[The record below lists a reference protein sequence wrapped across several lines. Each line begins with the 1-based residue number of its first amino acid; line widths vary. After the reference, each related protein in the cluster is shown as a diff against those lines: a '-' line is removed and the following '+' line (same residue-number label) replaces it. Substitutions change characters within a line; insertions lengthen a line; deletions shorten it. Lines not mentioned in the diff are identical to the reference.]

1 MKIDLSSFSQE
12 TAAAARAASVRSND
26 QAAGGARPA
35 ADSGDRVELSA
46 DVRVMTAA
54 MKAAEEAP
62 EIRED
67 RVARAKALLESGDLG
82 SDLLK
87 LADKIIDHLVTR

>member
-1 MKIDLSSFSQE
+1 MKIDSSSFSQE
-12 TAAAARAASVRSND
+12 TAAAARAASVRPND
-26 QAAGGARPA
+26 HAAGGAKPPA
-35 ADSGDRVELSA
+35 DDGDRVELSA

-67 RVARAKALLESGDLG
+67 RVARAKALLDSGELG
-82 SDLLK
+82 ADLLK
-87 LADKIIDHLVTR
+87 LADRIIDHLVTK